1 MASIRSDDVVF
12 EGEAPP
18 ISERLLIAP
27 TRGRLHHHRVREG
40 RQLEPG
46 TVIGDLQTLRGRVK
60 IRSWMRASFLGWLAH
75 EGELVDAGSAIAIV
89 RRNDAG

>member
-1 MASIRSDDVVF
+1 MVSIRPDDVVF

-18 ISERLLIAP
+18 LSEGLLIAP

-46 TVIGDLQTLRGRVK
+46 TVIGDLQTLRGRVQV
-60 IRSWMRASFLGWLAH
+60 RSRMRASFLGWLAP
-75 EGELVDAGSAIAIV
+75 EGELVDAGRAIAIV
-89 RRNDAG
+89 QPVDA